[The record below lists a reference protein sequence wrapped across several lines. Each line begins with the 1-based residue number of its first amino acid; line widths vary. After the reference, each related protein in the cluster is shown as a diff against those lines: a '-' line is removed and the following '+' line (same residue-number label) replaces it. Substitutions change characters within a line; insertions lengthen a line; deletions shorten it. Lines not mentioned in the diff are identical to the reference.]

1 MPAAWADTKSR
12 VADAMPGQP
21 VYGSY
26 KSASLFLQKS
36 SACAQHAQMY
46 HCGADCGVRLC
57 ARDDRC
63 GPHRVADMHAVFE
76 NSKMHMHVTKLLNEM
91 QFKRSVYSTFCGL
104 ACSAEMKWSLHCPI
118 TCYSYMLQLHVAA
131 TMARDVTFFWPS
143 DMQKCLAQNWQNAE
157 TGTVATMRCHIFRDD

>member
-1 MPAAWADTKSR
+1 MPCPANQCMEVIKARVYSGKRAAHVHNMRKCITA
-12 VADAMPGQP
+12 GQTAGC
-21 VYGSY
+21 VY
-26 KSASLFLQKS
+26 
-36 SACAQHAQMY
+36 AQEMI
-46 HCGADCGVRLC
+46 G
-57 ARDDRC
+57 
-63 GPHRVADMHAVFE
+63 VADMHTVFE